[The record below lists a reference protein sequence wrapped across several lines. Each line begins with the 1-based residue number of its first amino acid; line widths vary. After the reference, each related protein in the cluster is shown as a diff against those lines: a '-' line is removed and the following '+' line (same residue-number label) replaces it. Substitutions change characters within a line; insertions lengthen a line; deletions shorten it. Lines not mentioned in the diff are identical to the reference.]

1 MDDTL
6 TETND
11 AVHDALETAAGA
23 PVQVVYIRNGEQFQ
37 TRDVYKRQT
46 ICNGLDADTECC
58 QQKKDCLLYT
68 SG

>member
-37 TRDVYKRQT
+37 TRLT
-46 ICNGLDADTECC
+46 PCGTAPPG
-58 QQKKDCLLYT
+58 
-68 SG
+68 SGAPGCGCGILPPG